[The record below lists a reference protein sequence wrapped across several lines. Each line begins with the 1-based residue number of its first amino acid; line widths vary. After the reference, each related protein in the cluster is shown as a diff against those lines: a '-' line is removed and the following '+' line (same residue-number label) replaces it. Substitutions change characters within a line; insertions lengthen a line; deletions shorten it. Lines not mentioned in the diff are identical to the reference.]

1 MNLRIFVQRLQQLSL
16 QPFLPAFW
24 QRSRHS
30 FLPLFGPVSRCLL
43 FTLLLPA
50 AVKAAPDDAATDTV
64 TDTAT
69 AAETSAADSV
79 KDPVPAASIDEQTGT
94 ESNTDSTTPGATP
107 PPSLPPPI
115 PRVRPNADKN
125 RDNSVIRHLQLT
137 GQMDQQVQLVAD
149 EQVFS
154 GRFLQE
160 SSGRPQGAALILH
173 DNGQH
178 LLWPRVIAP
187 LQEQLPE
194 YGWATLSIDLPE
206 EPARPLPK
214 ASVYA
219 AKTDQSDT
227 TTPDQTSTPD
237 PAAAETINRQTATDN
252 NPATD
257 SSLAGAD
264 PSDKN
269 KTDTPPT
276 PPDTPISTDKGEPPL
291 PEPVAQTNTPD
302 SSTSTDS
309 TPPASETVVE
319 TDPAET
325 YAERQQAWRNAVMA
339 RLYSAVRYL
348 NSRGQY
354 NLALIVSGSNSS
366 WAIQYL
372 QENTR
377 VNDQGEAEKGLVL
390 ILVQANN
397 NPAAT
402 QPLTAL
408 LPTLKVPVLDIISN
422 QYPANLPRAE
432 IEARAGA
439 MRHERRNAY
448 RQYELTTIANETN
461 NPQLVRLV
469 RGWLK
474 THAAGTELG
483 RR

>member
-1 MNLRIFVQRLQQLSL
+1 MSV
-16 QPFLPAFW
+16 
-24 QRSRHS
+24 
-30 FLPLFGPVSRCLL
+30 
-43 FTLLLPA
+43 LLLPA
-50 AVKAAPDDAATDTV
+50 ATRAAPD
-64 TDTAT
+64 DTAT

-79 KDPVPAASIDEQTGT
+79 KDPAPAASIDEQTTTGT
-94 ESNTDSTTPGATP
+94 NADSTTPASPP

-115 PRVRPNADKN
+115 PRVRPDADKN

-178 LLWPRVIAP
+178 LLWPRAISP
-187 LQEQLPE
+187 LQEQLPD
-194 YGWATLSIDLPE
+194 YGWATLTIDLPE
-206 EPARPLPK
+206 QPARPQPP

-219 AKTDQSDT
+219 TRTDQPDT
-227 TTPDQTSTPD
+227 GTTDQQSAPD
-237 PAAAETINRQTATDN
+237 PATADTANRQTATDN
-252 NPATD
+252 NPATTD
-257 SSLAGAD
+257 SSPAD
-264 PSDKN
+264 SDPADKN
-269 KTDTPPT
+269 KADTPPT
-276 PPDTPISTDKGEPPL
+276 PPDNPINSDKGEPPL
-291 PEPVAQTNTPD
+291 PDPVAQTNTPD
-302 SSTSTDS
+302 PSASIEST
-309 TPPASETVVE
+309 ASAATAVTE
-319 TDPAET
+319 AET
-325 YAERQQAWRNAVMA
+325 TATFAEQQQAWRNAVMA

-348 NSRGQY
+348 NSNGQY
-354 NLALIVSGSNSS
+354 NLVLIVSGSNSS

-372 QENTR
+372 QENVR
-377 VNDQGEAEKGLVL
+377 VNDKGEAEKGLAL
-390 ILVQANN
+390 ILIQANN

-408 LPTLKVPVLDIISN
+408 LPTLKVPILDIISN

-474 THAAGTELG
+474 IHAAGTELG

>member
-1 MNLRIFVQRLQQLSL
+1 MNLRIFQRLSL
-16 QPFLPAFW
+16 YTFW
-24 QRSRHS
+24 QRSLYPLLPS
-30 FLPLFGPVSRCLL
+30 FWSTSRCLL
-43 FTLLLPA
+43 LLMSVLLLPA
-50 AVKAAPDDAATDTV
+50 ATRAAADDPATDT
-64 TDTAT
+64 TT
-69 AAETSAADSV
+69 AADST
-79 KDPVPAASIDEQTGT
+79 KDPVTAANIDDQTGT
-94 ESNTDSTTPGATP
+94 ESNPDGTTPASP
-107 PPSLPPPI
+107 LPPSLPPPI

-137 GQMDQQVQLVAD
+137 GQMAQQVQLVAD
-149 EQVFS
+149 EQTFS

-178 LLWPRVIAP
+178 LLWPQVIAP
-187 LQEQLPE
+187 LQEQLPG

-206 EPARPLPK
+206 EPARPLPR
-214 ASVYA
+214 ASVYTA
-219 AKTDQSDT
+219 QTDQPDT
-227 TTPDQTSTPD
+227 GSTDQKSA
-237 PAAAETINRQTATDN
+237 PAPATADTASRQTATDN
-252 NPATD
+252 NPATTD
-257 SSLAGAD
+257 SSPPA
-264 PSDKN
+264 
-269 KTDTPPT
+269 DTPPT
-276 PPDTPISTDKGEPPL
+276 PPDNPISTDKGEPPL
-291 PEPVAQTNTPD
+291 PDPVVQTSTPG
-302 SSTSTDS
+302 SSTSTAS
-309 TPPASETVVE
+309 TPAASETVVE

-325 YAERQQAWRNAVMA
+325 DPAEAYAERQQAWRNAVMA
-339 RLYSAVRYL
+339 RLYSAIRYL

-377 VNDQGEAEKGLVL
+377 LNDKGEAEKGLVL

-397 NPAAT
+397 SPAAT
-402 QPLTAL
+402 QPLTTL
-408 LPTLKVPVLDIISN
+408 LPTIKVPVLDIISS

-432 IEARAGA
+432 IEARAAA

-461 NPQLVRLV
+461 NPQLVRLI